1 MTPKTKTLPPQDT
14 NKPLQSGSSFGSL
27 DEKGDDTFGS
37 TFQTGES
44 GAVVLMVK
52 HEAALLVAESLREKT
67 LADRAI
73 FLKSTHLFE
82 SWSMTRLRQV
92 AGLLQVKTFRPRET
106 IFQQG
111 SNAGD
116 FYIIR
121 LVFGIW
127 DLGFGIWGHRGLDFG
142 IKSSHV
148 DF

>member
-44 GAVVLMVK
+44 GAVVLMIR

-92 AGLLQVKTFRPRET
+92 AGLLQVKTFRPPRDHLP
-106 IFQQG
+106 
-111 SNAGD
+111 AG
-116 FYIIR
+116 FKCWG
-121 LVFGIW
+121 LLHHQVGFW
-127 DLGFGIWGHRGLDFG
+127 D
-142 IKSSHV
+142 
-148 DF
+148 